1 MNKNIIIKSIA
12 ALTILTSITGVGTT
26 MVEGIQQ
33 TAKAEN
39 TVKQITNTN
48 VAPYSG
54 VTWMGAGTGF
64 VVGNHTIIT
73 NKHVTY
79 HMKVGDEIKAHPN
92 GFYNNGGG
100 LYKVTKIVDY
110 PGKEDIAVVQVEEKS
125 TQPKGRKFK
134 DFTSKFNIASE
145 AKENEPISVIG
156 YPNPNGNKLQ
166 MYESTGKVLSVNGN
180 IVSSDAI
187 IQPGSSGSPILN
199 SKHEAI
205 GVIYAGNKPSGES
218 TRGFAVYFSPE
229 IKKFIAD
236 NLDKDRKSHTS
247 ELQSPVPISYAV
259 FCLKKKN
266 KYKPITH
273 KPVT

>member
-145 AKENEPISVIG
+145 AKENERISIVG
-156 YPNPNGNKLQ
+156 YPEPYINKFQ
-166 MYESTGKVLSVNGN
+166 MYESTGKVLSVKGN
-180 IVSSDAI
+180 MIITDAFVE
-187 IQPGSSGSPILN
+187 PGNSGSAVFN
-199 SKHEAI
+199 SKYEVV
-205 GVIYAGNKPSGES
+205 GVHFGGNGPGNKS
-218 TRGFAVYFSPE
+218 TKGYGVYFSPE

-236 NLDKDRKSHTS
+236 NLDK
-247 ELQSPVPISYAV
+247 
-259 FCLKKKN
+259 
-266 KYKPITH
+266 
-273 KPVT
+273 